1 MVSGREG
8 VRRYV
13 DDSLA
18 LTRSVHASALRRLEE
33 GSGTAAVGGLRLEPT
48 HVPQLNL
55 LTLRAGD
62 GGKETALALQQKLA
76 GAPLAA

>member
-1 MVSGREG
+1 M
-8 VRRYV
+8 

-18 LTRSVHASALRRLEE
+18 LTRSVHASALRRLE
-33 GSGTAAVGGLRLEPT
+33 GSGGTAAGGLRLEPT
-48 HVPQLNL
+48 HVPQMNL

-62 GGKETALALQQKLA
+62 GGKDTALALQQKLA

>member
-1 MVSGREG
+1 M
-8 VRRYV
+8 RRYV

-18 LTRSVHASALRRLEE
+18 LTRSVHASALRRLE
-33 GSGTAAVGGLRLEPT
+33 GSGGTAAGGLRLEPT